1 MDSIK
6 YVGIDLH
13 QPTCLIAVHDAH
25 GKRITEKIIET
36 PAEALIGEFEMSKG
50 YWITFYRSVSDQE
63 VLSKY
68 AKLAAPIIES
78 SGGRILSRRNAV
90 KAYEAGIN
98 QRVVVI
104 EFENVEKAIA
114 AYESPEYQE
123 VVKILD
129 GFVERD
135 LRIAAGI

>member
-1 MDSIK
+1 
-6 YVGIDLH
+6 
-13 QPTCLIAVHDAH
+13 
-25 GKRITEKIIET
+25 
-36 PAEALIGEFEMSKG
+36 MSRG
-50 YWITFYRSVSDQE
+50 YWITFYRSVADQE

-68 AKLAAPIIES
+68 AKLAGPIIES
-78 SGGRILSRRNAV
+78 RGGRILSRRNAV
-90 KAYEAGIN
+90 KVYEAGIN

-114 AYESPEYQE
+114 AYESSEYQA

-135 LRIAAGI
+135 LRIAEGI

>member
-1 MDSIK
+1 
-6 YVGIDLH
+6 
-13 QPTCLIAVHDAH
+13 
-25 GKRITEKIIET
+25 
-36 PAEALIGEFEMSKG
+36 MSKG
-50 YWITFYRSVSDQE
+50 YWIAFYRSVSDQE

-68 AKLAAPIIES
+68 GKLAVPIIES
-78 SGGRILSRRNAV
+78 HGGRILSRGTAV

-104 EFENVEKAIA
+104 EFENTDKAIA

-123 VVKILD
+123 VMKILD

-135 LRIAAGI
+135 LRIAEGI